1 MKIKNLLLSILLSS
15 FIIGCTGD
23 AYSQL
28 QLAASRG
35 EIEIIKEILDQGG
48 DINET
53 NKHKKTALMLAA
65 GNGRLEA
72 TQLLIDRNALID
84 AQEVDGMT
92 ALMMAS
98 SDGKTNTVKLL
109 VDNGANINITNN
121 YGATA
126 ITNAAFF
133 NHAGAVKAI
142 LSSKQ
147 KLDSDTAENAL
158 LITAGL
164 GLGNIIQLLID
175 YGIDVNARGK
185 KGRTPLMAAVEFD
198 HLEAVKLLLKN
209 NADANAKDTENNSI
223 LQIAKDEAGSEIIA
237 LITAATKK

>member
-1 MKIKNLLLSILLSS
+1 MKIKSLILSVILSS
-15 FIIGCTGD
+15 FLLGCTGN
-23 AYSQL
+23 AYTQL

-35 EIEIIKEILDQGG
+35 EIELIKEIIDEGA

-53 NKHKKTALMLAA
+53 NKHGKTALMLAA

-72 TQLLIDRNALID
+72 VHLLLKLNAAID

-92 ALMMAS
+92 ALMMAA
-98 SDGKTNTVKLL
+98 SDGKSDAVKALI
-109 VDNGANINITNN
+109 DNGANVNVTNN

-133 NHAGAVKAI
+133 NHLESVKAI

-147 KLDSDTAENAL
+147 KVNSDTSENAL

-164 GLGNIIQLLID
+164 GLADISQALLD
-175 YGIDVNARGK
+175 YGVDVNARGK
-185 KGRTPLMAAVEFD
+185 KGRTPLMAAVEFN
-198 HLEAVKLLLKN
+198 HVNSVKVLLENK
-209 NADANAKDTENNSI
+209 ADPNAKDSEGESI
-223 LQIAKDEAGSEIIA
+223 ISIAKDKGNSEILA
-237 LITAATKK
+237 LLKISKK

>member
-1 MKIKNLLLSILLSS
+1 MKIKNLTLSIIIFSFLL
-15 FIIGCTGD
+15 GCTGN
-23 AYSQL
+23 AYTQL

-35 EIEIIKEILDQGG
+35 EIDLIKEIISEGA

-65 GNGRLEA
+65 GNGRVEA
-72 TQLLIDRNALID
+72 TKLLLKLNANIN

-92 ALMMAS
+92 ALMMAA
-98 SDGKTNTVKLL
+98 SDGKSETVKLL
-109 VDNGANINITNN
+109 IEHGADINITNN

-133 NHAGAVKAI
+133 NHLSSVKAI

-147 KLDSDTAENAL
+147 KLNAETAENAL
-158 LITAGL
+158 LISAGL
-164 GLGNIIQLLID
+164 GLADISQALLN

-185 KGRTPLMAAVEFD
+185 KGRTPLMAAVEFN
-198 HLEAVKLLLKN
+198 HVNSVKVLLENK
-209 NADANAKDTENNSI
+209 ANPDAKDSEGESI
-223 LQIAKDEAGSEIIA
+223 MSIAKDKDNSEILA
-237 LITAATKK
+237 LLNTAIK